1 MCFRQITINVRR
13 AFAVSLA
20 LTALCSTGVVRAAEM
35 TYPIS
40 VAATADG
47 TIYVADLKL
56 PGIWKSKD
64 GSLEVYFQGSNQ
76 FGTPLNGVRCLA
88 VDKDGKLLAGDSATR
103 EVYRFDDEGKP
114 QPLTKGGIGMP
125 QGIAVGED
133 GTLFV
138 SDLETHSIYKV
149 PAAGGTATTFARVK
163 GPLGMVMDGDK
174 NLVVVTRQ
182 GKLFKVNGEGK
193 AESFGEGGYKF
204 AQGIANGPEKSYFV
218 SDSYAGSILKIGA
231 DGKSSG
237 WSSGEPFKGPV
248 GLAASGEKLL
258 VADPKVPG
266 IFSVSGEG
274 KAEKLLPAPAGK

>member
-1 MCFRQITINVRR
+1 
-13 AFAVSLA
+13 
-20 LTALCSTGVVRAAEM
+20 M

-47 TIYVADLKL
+47 TVYVADLKL

-103 EVYRFDDEGKP
+103 EVYRFDNEGKP

-138 SDLETHSIYKV
+138 SDLETHTIYKV
-149 PAAGGTATTFARVK
+149 PAAGGTATAFARVK

-182 GKLFKVNGEGK
+182 GKLMKVNGEGK

-204 AQGIANGPEKSYFV
+204 APEAKST
-218 SDSYAGSILKIGA
+218 SAIPSIHSGSKA
-231 DGKSSG
+231 RRPSSFASSKHSAGKSPTG
-237 WSSGEPFKGPV
+237 SSSP
-248 GLAASGEKLL
+248 
-258 VADPKVPG
+258 
-266 IFSVSGEG
+266 
-274 KAEKLLPAPAGK
+274 AETWATPAPSARL